1 MYRQSA
7 LKAAI
12 LAGVTFFTAG
22 CSTARTDVPGRADY
36 LAGLSAYDMGDNE
49 QARLRLTAAV
59 TDLRGED
66 AAKARA
72 TLGLVELAQDRPAQ
86 AAEAFAVAWPA
97 LHGLDAHQAARFAA
111 AAHRQLGDDD
121 AAAVWDRRARTHE
134 DRRQQRRGSFT
145 IQVGAFRERD
155 RAERAAVDAA
165 EVAQETGFGPVR
177 IVTRNDR
184 RGTALYVV
192 QLGSFGTRTEAASA
206 RARVGNLQYIVAAQ
220 QPG

>member
-7 LKAAI
+7 LKATI
-12 LAGVTFFTAG
+12 LAGVTFVTAG
-22 CSTARTDVPGRADY
+22 CSTGRTDGPGRADY
-36 LAGLSAYDMGDNE
+36 LAGLSAYGIGDNE

-59 TDLRGED
+59 TELHGED
-66 AAKARA
+66 AAGAWA
-72 TLGLVELAQDRPAQ
+72 TLGLVELAQDRPAS

-97 LHGLDAHQAARFAA
+97 LHGRDARQAARFAA
-111 AAHRQLGDDD
+111 AAHRQLGDDR
-121 AAAVWDRRARTHE
+121 AAAVWGRRADAHE
-134 DRRQQRRGSFT
+134 DRPQRRGSFT
-145 IQVGAFRERD
+145 IQVGAFRDRD

-165 EVAQETGFGPVR
+165 QVAEECGFGPIR

-206 RARVGNLQYIVAAQ
+206 RERVGNLQYIVAAQ